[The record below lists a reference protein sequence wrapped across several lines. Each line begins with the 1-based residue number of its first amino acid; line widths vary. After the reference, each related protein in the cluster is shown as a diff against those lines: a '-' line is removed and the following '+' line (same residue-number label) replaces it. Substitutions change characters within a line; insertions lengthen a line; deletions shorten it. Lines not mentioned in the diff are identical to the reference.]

1 MIYKVSSRKLLTS
14 ISACALALTIGLPA
28 ASVEAKTLRFTTQL
42 PAKNFATKNAVEF
55 TQCVAGK
62 TDINI
67 EVFDSAQLYRD
78 KEVPQAVSSGAID
91 MGMTT
96 TARFAGTIPAIEILY
111 VPFAMGTREATI
123 AALAPGAKLR
133 MLLDS
138 ELIKTG
144 VRPIYW
150 MDYGSAV
157 FLSKKDKPIRKP
169 ADVKGLKVRVFGKT
183 LGDFVTALGGS
194 PTLTSGSEQFLA
206 YQRGTV
212 DAGMTGIGSV
222 KSRKLYEVMDVVTRS
237 EHAKIEFLM
246 LINDKVW
253 KTLSDKEQAAMTEC
267 GKVSESN
274 LRSNIAAIEEDA
286 AKATIAKGKEVVSMN
301 AAQLAEWKKAAQP
314 VVDAYLKNSGDLGK
328 KVLEA
333 IGQ

>member
-1 MIYKVSSRKLLTS
+1 MNRKTLSKSLM
-14 ISACALALTIGLPA
+14 
-28 ASVEAKTLRFTTQL
+28 ASVGACVLATTMGMSASAGERTLRFTTQL
-42 PAKNFATKNAVEF
+42 PAKNFATLNAVEF

-62 TDINI
+62 SDITI
-67 EVFDSAQLYRD
+67 EVYDSAQLYRD

-111 VPFAMGTREATI
+111 VPFAMGSREEI
-123 AALAPGAKLR
+123 LGHLAPGAKLR
-133 MLLDS
+133 TLLDG
-138 ELIKTG
+138 ELTKTG
-144 VRPIYW
+144 ARPVYW
-150 MDYGSAV
+150 MDYGTAV
-157 FLSKKDKPIRKP
+157 FVSKADNPIRKP
-169 ADVKGLKVRVFGKT
+169 ADVEGMKVRVFGKT
-183 LGDFVTALGGS
+183 LGDFVTALGGA

-246 LINDKVW
+246 LINDGVW
-253 KTLSDKEQAAMTEC
+253 DSLSGDEQAVMTEC
-267 GKVSESN
+267 GLASEAS
-274 LRSNIAAIEEDA
+274 LRESIAAIEADA
-286 AKATIAKGKEVVSMN
+286 AEDTISKGKEVIEMTD
-301 AAQLAEWKKAAQP
+301 ADRAEWKAAAQP
-314 VVDAYLKNSGDLGK
+314 VVDAYLANSGELGK
-328 KVLEA
+328 AVLAA